1 MKKKLEGII
10 PPIITPFREDG
21 TIDLK
26 LAEKEMKI
34 SLDAGVDGLSV
45 GGSTGEGPTLR
56 DEELAELIKTAKKA
70 YRRRAAG
77 GVRHYENLYPGCGT
91 GRAGS
96 EKGGRGCSYGDAD
109 SIQCAGTE

>member
-45 GGSTGEGPTLR
+45 
-56 DEELAELIKTAKKA
+56 AEVPE
-70 YRRRAAG
+70 R
-77 GVRHYENLYPGCGT
+77 VPHCGT
-91 GRAGS
+91 KNWRN
-96 EKGGRGCSYGDAD
+96 
-109 SIQCAGTE
+109 